1 MPRLRK
7 PDLPP
12 GVMDICTDY
21 LGRAVMLEEARWN
34 HILEGHP
41 EMDGL
46 HLAVKTAVERA
57 DHRAEGNGP
66 GIEKLY
72 GAKLGPA
79 AWLVVVVAYGP
90 QGRGNILT
98 AYPQAKDPS

>member
-1 MPRLRK
+1 MARLRK
-7 PDLPP
+7 PPLPA
-12 GVMDICTDY
+12 GVIDRCQDY
-21 LGRAVMLEEARWN
+21 MGRTVLLEEARWQ
-34 HILEGHP
+34 HILNGHP

-46 HLAVKTAVERA
+46 QLAVKTAVERA

-72 GAKLGPA
+72 GAELGPA

-90 QGRGNILT
+90 QGWGKILT